1 MNNSTRRRLR
11 ALVQDAWQATQ
22 LAARLVALLGCLLAA
37 LPRSSAAAEQVVADD
52 GQGARIVLR
61 NTHFVLHTDVARPAA
76 EAMLERME
84 AALKAAAKYWQRE
97 PRNQIVCYVV
107 ADLEQW
113 PDSALPHPLARIWIG
128 GVGGA
133 TISEYTGA
141 GRQTRVR
148 ATVYAIPR
156 PGVVEHEVIHA
167 YCYQTFGE
175 AGPDWYKEGM
185 AQLVAH
191 GSDAGG
197 QTGCQAAL
205 VRPLAG
211 GKSCSVQE
219 VVQAGRFTV
228 QMHDSCGVMLAQRS
242 DRQRHVPL
250 SDWKAGD
257 AELVRAAEQHYIR
270 SWALCHLLLHNPNYA
285 AGFRALGVSYVTRG
299 RDSFDSA
306 FAPVAKEMTFEYAFF
321 LAHLDVGYRVDLCRW
336 DWEKRFLPLSA
347 GQTLGVGVEAAR
359 GYQASGLTVV
369 AGQGYQYSTVGVWGT
384 SAAGPTTNADG
395 DGQGAGRLEAV
406 VMRDYGLDA
415 PFELGVQGAFVA
427 ATSGNLF
434 IRCRDAWNGLHDNHG
449 SIHVRF
455 QMPIP

>member
-1 MNNSTRRRLR
+1 M
-11 ALVQDAWQATQ
+11 QDVWQT
-22 LAARLVALLGCLLAA
+22 ARLATGGLALLGCLLAA
-37 LPRSSAAAEQVVADD
+37 VPRILPAADENSAADD
-52 GQGARIVLR
+52 GQAVRIVLR
-61 NTHFVLHTDVARPAA
+61 NTHFVLHTDVPRPEA
-76 EAMLERME
+76 EAMLGRME

-97 PRNQIVCYVV
+97 PRNQIACYVV
-107 ADLEQW
+107 ADLGRW

-141 GRQTRVR
+141 GRQTRIR
-148 ATVYAIPR
+148 ATVYAVPR
-156 PGVVEHEVIHA
+156 AGVVEHEVIHA
-167 YCYQTFGE
+167 YCYQAFGE

-197 QTGCQAAL
+197 ATGCQAAL

-219 VVQAGRFTV
+219 IVQAGRFTV
-228 QMHDSCGVMLAQRS
+228 QMHDSCGVMLAKRS
-242 DRQRHVPL
+242 DQQRHVPL
-250 SDWKAGD
+250 SDWTAGD

-270 SWALCHLLLHNPNYA
+270 SWALCHMLLHNPNYS

-306 FAPVAKEMTFEYAFF
+306 FAPVAQEMTFEYSFF

-336 DWEKRFLPLSA
+336 DWDKRFLPLAA

-369 AGQGYQYSTVGVWGT
+369 AGQGYQYSAVGAWGT

-395 DGQGAGRLEAV
+395 DGQGAGRMEAV

-415 PFELGVQGAFVA
+415 PFELGVQGTFVA

-455 QMPIP
+455 QSPSP